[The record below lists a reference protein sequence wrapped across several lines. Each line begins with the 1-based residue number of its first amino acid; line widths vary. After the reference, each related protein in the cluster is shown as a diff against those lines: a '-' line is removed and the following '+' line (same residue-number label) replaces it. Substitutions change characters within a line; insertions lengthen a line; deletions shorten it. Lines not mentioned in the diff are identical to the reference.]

1 MEVSGVNGQ
10 IVVDESWVTIKRK
23 GAMAMISQGIK
34 GDKRIPISS
43 IISVQ
48 FKNANAMVNGY
59 IQFATAGGEGGGG
72 IGQATSDENTVM
84 FKKNQSADFEKLRDH
99 IEELITTKKAK
110 VAFHTLSFL
119 GGESQIA
126 ANAAA
131 CSADEG
137 KFLQLHK
144 TLFANQPSENSGAWT
159 SSYFSTL
166 GLGLGISSPEYDK
179 CISTNKY
186 KGWVNNVADEGAKRN
201 INSTPTIL
209 INGKEIDRETAYSS
223 LAGFMLAIEKA

>member
-1 MEVSGVNGQ
+1 MSKAKNPSGGKDNFTRNLVIAVVVGVALIMLVPTLLSKQTDTSAAIPASVSAEDGYA
-10 IVVDESWVTIKRK
+10 IVFNKELTDVPFIEIYEDFQCPACARFESI
-23 GAMAMISQGIK
+23 
-34 GDKRIPISS
+34 
-43 IISVQ
+43 
-48 FKNANAMVNGY
+48 
-59 IQFATAGGEGGGG
+59 AG
-72 IGQATSDENTVM
+72 NY
-84 FKKNQSADFEKLRDH
+84 

-144 TLFANQPSENSGAWT
+144 TLMANQPSENSGAWT

-179 CISTNKY
+179 CVSGNKY
-186 KGWVNNVADEGAKRN
+186 LGWVKNVAEEGAKRN
-201 INSTPTIL
+201 INSTPTVL
-209 INGKEIDRETAYSS
+209 INGKEIDRDTAYAS
-223 LAGFMLAIEKA
+223 LGDFMLAIEKA